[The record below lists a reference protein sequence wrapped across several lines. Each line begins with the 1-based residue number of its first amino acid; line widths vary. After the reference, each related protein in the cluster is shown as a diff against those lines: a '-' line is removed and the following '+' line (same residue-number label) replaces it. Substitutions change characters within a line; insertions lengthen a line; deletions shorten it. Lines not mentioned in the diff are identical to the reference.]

1 MLLFIGRT
9 DGMSPKSYNASEAD
23 PTIGQSGTLSTSLD
37 VKRKGRITV
46 KEWSHSKCIW
56 RPFSGEY
63 VVSPV
68 G

>member
-9 DGMSPKSYNASEAD
+9 DGIGPKSYNASEAD
-23 PTIGQSGTLSTSLD
+23 PSIGQSGTLSTSLD